1 MHAHLLAS
9 DSWNWTLHT
18 EISSIFQFL
27 MPLSSKHAKQL
38 ASWLSLSL
46 SLSSLSLTHF
56 LLEMSGVFSPEIKG
70 KLGSS
75 NVLASWRQI
84 HNAQIF
90 MLSENR
96 RNYRKCPFVAAIS
109 TDLHNLSS
117 LANTTTALISV
128 EAACMSKPPYWIMG
142 AGMLPN
148 SNLYLSQGAALR
160 GLPCW
165 IIHGGI
171 HFWQL
176 PRQGVCKLSIG
187 IPHGGGGV
195 FLLCI
200 CDDNDGRWWW
210 YHHCSDKLLSLA
222 ARHARLKNW
231 K

>member
-1 MHAHLLAS
+1 
-9 DSWNWTLHT
+9 
-18 EISSIFQFL
+18 
-27 MPLSSKHAKQL
+27 
-38 ASWLSLSL
+38 
-46 SLSSLSLTHF
+46 
-56 LLEMSGVFSPEIKG
+56 
-70 KLGSS
+70 
-75 NVLASWRQI
+75 
-84 HNAQIF
+84 

-187 IPHGGGGV
+187 IPHGGGGCSSCASV
-195 FLLCI
+195 MTMM
-200 CDDNDGRWWW
+200 DDDGDTTIAQIS
-210 YHHCSDKLLSLA
+210 CSRSL
-222 ARHARLKNW
+222 RGTRGLKIEN
-231 K
+231 KRKQNAVT